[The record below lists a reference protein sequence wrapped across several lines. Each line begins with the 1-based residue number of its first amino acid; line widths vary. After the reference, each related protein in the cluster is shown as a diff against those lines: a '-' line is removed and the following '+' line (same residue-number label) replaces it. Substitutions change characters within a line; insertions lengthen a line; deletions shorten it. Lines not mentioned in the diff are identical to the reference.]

1 MGLTYSTPQTDRVT
15 VNKFENVSKLVELNL
30 NENEDLLDS
39 LNITELNRANI
50 KEPLPIIGGNYDDS
64 DSNNDNNS
72 LYGGNRYNYYDD
84 DDSDN
89 NYRNTKFISS
99 KNRFNKYDLFKVINE
114 LENKKKVNRNLR
126 GGNLEEDLSKSISN
140 DDAMEQVQ
148 KIILKE
154 LDKVSNTNMTGGG
167 DCGCDGSKNF
177 SGGAKKNNAKGK
189 KNNKK
194 LFGGSS
200 SEKVKL
206 ESTQSEENSS
216 SSSSSSSSTEE
227 TSNGE
232 NREDGLS
239 IFPMNSSDIN
249 SSSAEKAL
257 RMTRRRI

>member
-72 LYGGNRYNYYDD
+72 LYGGNRYNYNDD
-84 DDSDN
+84 DDSN
-89 NYRNTKFISS
+89 NNRNTKFISS

-154 LDKVSNTNMTGGG
+154 LDKVSNNTNMTGGG
-167 DCGCDGSKNF
+167 DCGCDGSKNL
-177 SGGAKKNNAKGK
+177 SGGAKKKNAKVN

-216 SSSSSSSSTEE
+216 SSSSSSSSSVE

-249 SSSAEKAL
+249 SSSAEKTL